1 MADAVDKLRLS
12 WKPESRPQRSDLAAS
27 AISAAPH
34 QNNRTYW
41 LAYHPVSGRSTT
53 ASIRIKLIKHL
64 IEVAAFVALLY
75 FRLKSGKL
83 N

>member
-1 MADAVDKLRLS
+1 METGIPTSTKRSSSLGD
-12 WKPESRPQRSDLAAS
+12 QRR
-27 AISAAPH
+27 AAPKQSH
-34 QNNRTYW
+34 LLE